1 MALSNTLFA
10 GLSGLNVN
18 QTKLNVVANNIANV
32 NTVAFK
38 STRVEFKPQFY
49 VTDAGGTQPQDP
61 FGGTNPSQRGLGAEI
76 AALEKNFAPGSI
88 EATGRAT
95 DLAIDGEGFFIV
107 KGEEQRYTR
116 DGTFKLNSLHQLV
129 TNGGDIV
136 QGFGVDRDFRVI
148 TGELDSIV
156 IPLGAAT
163 TAQATTEVKFEGN
176 LNAGGT
182 VSAGASILTS
192 QLLTT
197 VGGAAPPTG
206 TTLLTDIAA
215 TTDSATAIFDTG
227 DVFTLEGKKGGRDMP
242 QATFTVTASSTLDD
256 LLTFF
261 QEGLGVNTNV
271 PNDGNPA
278 TPTAGVAVEVDVGD
292 PNSARIVVTGNL
304 GTENSLALP
313 NGSFET
319 SGGIS
324 PLTFA
329 DGENAAGIESDPSG
343 ESIHTSFVA
352 YDSLGT
358 PITVGV
364 TAILESTSSTGN
376 IWRFFAESADDTDI
390 NLVLGTGTLTF
401 DSAGKLRDS
410 TNTTVTIHRTNT
422 GAETPLNIDLDFSR
436 MTELTSNRSE
446 MVMTNQDGSPI
457 GRLNG
462 FSIGADGKIS
472 GSFSN
477 GVSRTLGQVALA
489 TFSNTQGLIDR
500 GGNMYIEGPNSGAAV
515 IGAAG
520 TLGTGKVVA
529 GSLELSN
536 VDLSEEFINLIIAST
551 GFSAASRVIT
561 TSDQLLTELL
571 NTSR

>member
-18 QTKLNVVANNIANV
+18 QVKLNVVANNIANV

-38 STRVEFKPQFY
+38 STRVQFKPQFY

-76 AALEKNFAPGSI
+76 AALEKNFQPGSI

-107 KGEEQRYTR
+107 QSDERRYTR
-116 DGTFKLNSLHQLV
+116 DGTFKINSLNQLV
-129 TNGGDIV
+129 TNSGDIV
-136 QGFGVDRDFRVI
+136 QGFGVDKDFKVI
-148 TGELDSIV
+148 SGELTSIV

-163 TAQATTEVKFEGN
+163 TASATGNVRFEGN
-176 LNAGGT
+176 LNAGGDIA
-182 VSAGASILTS
+182 AGASILTT

-197 VGGAAPPTG
+197 VGGLAPPAAG
-206 TTLLTDIAA
+206 DLLTSIAD
-215 TTDSATAIFDTG
+215 TTAPGTALFTTG
-227 DVFTLEGKKGGRDMP
+227 DVFNLGGKKGGRDLAE
-242 QATFTVTASSTLDD
+242 ATFTVAATSTLND
-256 LLTFF
+256 LMTFF
-261 QEGLGVNTNV
+261 QQGMGVNTNV
-271 PNDGNPA
+271 PDDGNPL
-278 TPTAGVAVEVDVGD
+278 TPTAGVAVEVDGTD
-292 PNSARIVVTGNL
+292 PNSARIVLTGNM
-304 GTENSLALP
+304 GTENALALS

-324 PLTFA
+324 PFVFA
-329 DGENAAGIESDPSG
+329 DGTNAAGIASDPIG

-358 PITVGV
+358 PITIGV
-364 TAILESTSSTGN
+364 TSVLESTSSTGN
-376 IWRFFAESADDTDI
+376 TWRFFAESADDTDVD
-390 NLVLGTGTLTF
+390 LVIGTGTLTF

-410 TNTTVTIHRTNT
+410 TGTTVTINRNNT
-422 GAETPLNIDLDFSR
+422 GADSPLNLALDFSR
-436 MTELTSNRSE
+436 LTELTSTNSE
-446 MVMTNQDGSPI
+446 LVMTNQDGSPI

-462 FSIGADGKIS
+462 FSIGGDGKIS

-477 GVSRTLGQVALA
+477 GISRTLGQVALA

-500 GGNMYIEGPNSGAAV
+500 GGNMFIEGPNSGAAV
-515 IGAAG
+515 VGTAG
-520 TLGTGKVVA
+520 TLGTGKVVS

>member
-38 STRVEFKPQFY
+38 SSRVEFKPQFY

-61 FGGTNPSQRGLGAEI
+61 FGGTNPSQRGLGAEV
-76 AALEKNFAPGSI
+76 AAIEKNFQPGSI
-88 EATGRAT
+88 EATGRPT
-95 DLAIDGEGFFIV
+95 DLAIDGDGFFVV
-107 KGEEQRYTR
+107 KGDEQRYTR
-116 DGTFKLNSLHQLV
+116 DGTFKINSLNQLV

-136 QGFGVDRDFRVI
+136 QGFGVDKDYKVVSGNL
-148 TGELDSIV
+148 TSIV

-163 TAQATTEVKFEGN
+163 TASATGNVKFEGN
-176 LNAGGT
+176 LNAGGD
-182 VSAGASILTS
+182 VAAGASILTS

-197 VGGAAPPTG
+197 VGGGAPPAAG
-206 TTLLTDIAA
+206 TLLTNIAA
-215 TTDSATAIFDTG
+215 TTDNATPLFTSG
-227 DVFTLEGKKGGRDMP
+227 DVFTLAGKKGGRDLP
-242 QATFTVTASSTLDD
+242 EASFTVGATSTLND
-256 LLTFF
+256 LMTFF
-261 QEGLGVNTNV
+261 QQGMGININV
-271 PNDGNPA
+271 PDDLNPL
-278 TPTAGVAVEVDVGD
+278 TPTAGIAVEVDGVD
-292 PNSARIVVTGNL
+292 PNSARIVMTGNL
-304 GTENSLALP
+304 GTENSLAMP

-319 SGGIS
+319 SSGVS
-324 PLTFA
+324 PFDFA
-329 DGENAAGIESDPSG
+329 DGANAAGIQSDPTG

-358 PITVGV
+358 PLTIGV
-364 TAILESTSSTGN
+364 TAVLESTSSLGN
-376 IWRFFAESADDTDI
+376 TWRFFAESPDDTDI
-390 NLVLGTGTLTF
+390 DLVTGTGTLTF
-401 DSAGKLRDS
+401 DSAGKLRDA
-410 TNTTVTIHRTNT
+410 TGTTITLNRNNT
-422 GAETPLNIDLDFSR
+422 GADSPLNIDLDFSR
-436 MTELTSNRSE
+436 LTELTSSNSE
-446 MVMTNQDGSPI
+446 LVMTNQDGSPI

-477 GVSRTLGQVALA
+477 GITRTLGQVAVA

-515 IGAAG
+515 IGTAG

-561 TSDQLLTELL
+561 TADQLLTELL

>member
-18 QTKLNVVANNIANV
+18 QVKLNVVANNIANV

-38 STRVEFKPQFY
+38 STRVTFKPQFY

-76 AALEKNFAPGSI
+76 SALEKNFQPGSI
-88 EATGRAT
+88 EATGRPT
-95 DLAIDGEGFFIV
+95 DLAIDGDGFFVV
-107 KGEEQRYTR
+107 KGDELRYTR
-116 DGTFKLNSLHQLV
+116 DGTFKINSLDQLV

-136 QGFGVDRDFRVI
+136 QGFGVDKDFKVI
-148 TGELDSIV
+148 SGNLTSID

-163 TAQATTEVKFEGN
+163 TASATGNVRFEGN
-176 LNAGGT
+176 LNAGGD
-182 VSAGASILTS
+182 VGAGASILTS

-197 VGGAAPPTG
+197 VGGGAPPAG
-206 TTLLTDIAA
+206 ATLLTSIAA
-215 TTDSATAIFDTG
+215 TTDSATAIFDSG
-227 DVFTLEGKKGGRDMP
+227 DVFTLAGKKGGRDLP
-242 QATFTVTASSTLDD
+242 EATFTVSATSTLDD
-256 LLTFF
+256 LMTFF
-261 QEGLGVNTNV
+261 QQGLGINTDV
-271 PNDGNPA
+271 PDDGNPL
-278 TPTAGVAVEVDVGD
+278 TPTAGIAVEVDSTD
-292 PNSARIVVTGNL
+292 PNSARIVMAGNL
-304 GTENSLALP
+304 GTENALAMP
-313 NGSFET
+313 TGSFET
-319 SGGIS
+319 SGGIT
-324 PLTFA
+324 PLDFA
-329 DGENAAGIESDPSG
+329 EGANAAGIQSDPVG

-358 PITVGV
+358 PLTIGV
-364 TAILESTSSTGN
+364 TAVLESTSSLGN
-376 IWRFFAESADDTDI
+376 TWRFFAEAGDDTDI
-390 NLVLGTGTLTF
+390 DLVVGTGTLTF
-401 DSAGKLRDS
+401 DTAGKLRDA
-410 TNTTVTIHRTNT
+410 TGTTISINRNNT
-422 GAETPLNIDLDFSR
+422 GADTPLNIDLDFSR
-436 MTELTSNRSE
+436 LTELTSNRSE
-446 MVMTNQDGSPI
+446 LVMTNQDGSPI

-477 GVSRTLGQVALA
+477 GITRTLGQVALA

-515 IGAAG
+515 IGTAG

>member
-38 STRVEFKPQFY
+38 SSRVEFKPQFY

-61 FGGTNPSQRGLGAEI
+61 FGGTNPSQRGLGAEV
-76 AALEKNFAPGSI
+76 AAIEKNFQPGSI
-88 EATGRAT
+88 EATGRPT
-95 DLAIDGEGFFIV
+95 DLAIDGDGFFIV
-107 KGEEQRYTR
+107 KGDEQRYTR
-116 DGTFKLNSLHQLV
+116 DGTFKINSLNQLV

-136 QGFGVDRDFRVI
+136 QGFGVDKDFKVI
-148 TGELDSIV
+148 TGSLGSIV

-163 TAQATTEVKFEGN
+163 TAQATGNVKFEGN
-176 LNAGGT
+176 LNAGGD
-182 VSAGASILTS
+182 VGAGASILTS
-192 QLLTT
+192 QLITT
-197 VGGAAPPTG
+197 VGGGAPPAG
-206 TTLLTDIAA
+206 GTLLTNIAA
-215 TTDSATAIFDTG
+215 TTDSATPIFTNG
-227 DVFTLEGKKGGRDMP
+227 DVFTLGGKKGGRDLP
-242 QATFTVTASSTLDD
+242 EATFTVGATSTLDD
-256 LLTFF
+256 LMTFF
-261 QEGLGVNTNV
+261 QEGMGINTNV
-271 PNDGNPA
+271 PDDSNPL
-278 TPTAGVAVEVDVGD
+278 TPTAGLAVEVDGTD
-292 PNSARIVVTGNL
+292 PNSARILMTGNL
-304 GTENSLALP
+304 GTENALAMP

-319 SGGIS
+319 SGGVS
-324 PLTFA
+324 PFDFA
-329 DGENAAGIESDPSG
+329 DGTNAAGIASDPSG

-364 TAILESTSSTGN
+364 TAVLENTSSLGN
-376 IWRFFAESADDTDI
+376 TWRFFAESGDDTDI
-390 NLVLGTGTLTF
+390 DLVVGTGTLTF
-401 DSAGKLRDS
+401 DSAGKLRDA
-410 TNTTVTIHRTNT
+410 TGATITIHRTNT
-422 GAETPLNIDLDFSR
+422 GADTPLNIDLDFSR
-436 MTELTSNRSE
+436 LTELTSNNSE
-446 MVMTNQDGSPI
+446 LVMTNQDGSPI

-477 GVSRTLGQVALA
+477 GITRTLGQMALA

-515 IGAAG
+515 IGTAG